1 MKKILVLALLPYTV
15 SADCRNED
23 AAHPHD
29 GHIHEEW
36 VDGKPIAVDKERFEK
51 FRSSLSSSQI
61 AIISVKGMVCDFCA
75 RGLEKTFKKDD
86 QVIRVDVDLAK
97 GKILVAYNEEKEID
111 FAEIEK
117 KIIGNGLTSTHIQIL
132 KI

>member
-1 MKKILVLALLPYTV
+1 VKKILALALLPYTI
-15 SADCRNED
+15 SADCRND
-23 AAHPHD
+23 DSAHLHD

-36 VDGKPIAVDKERFEK
+36 VDGKAIAVDKERFEK
-51 FRSSLSSSQI
+51 FRSSLSGSQI

-75 RGLEKTFKKDD
+75 RGLEKTFKRDD
-86 QVIRVDVDLAK
+86 QVTRVDVDLAS
-97 GKILVAYNEEKEID
+97 GKVLVAYKEEKEID

-117 KIIGNGLTSTHIQIL
+117 KVTGNGLTSTDIQIL